1 MDETSFEAQMA
12 KLRETFLERLAQ
24 TQAELDQLAAD
35 GRLRDI
41 INIAHRLKG
50 SAASYGFEALGAA
63 AKKTEEMLAERGSAI
78 DIGAVEP
85 LRTAISAA
93 LATS

>member
-1 MDETSFEAQMA
+1 MDERSFEAQMA
-12 KLRETFLERLAQ
+12 SLRETFLERLAQ

-63 AKKTEEMLAERGSAI
+63 AKEAEERLTTGDSAASS
-78 DIGAVEP
+78 GALEP
-85 LRTAISAA
+85 LRAAISTA

>member
-1 MDETSFEAQMA
+1 MDERSFEAQMA
-12 KLRETFLERLAQ
+12 SLRETFLERLAR
-24 TQAELDQLAAD
+24 TQEELDQLAAE
-35 GRLRDI
+35 GRAPEI
-41 INIAHRLKG
+41 SNIAHRLKG

-63 AKKTEEMLAERGSAI
+63 AKETEEMLAKGGSGGISDAL
-78 DIGAVEP
+78 EP